1 MHMRE
6 WPRMCICLS
15 NRYGSLG
22 RAQYSSLWSHKVAQ
36 GRTARLVV
44 PFTAERS
51 VHGAR
56 ATCSA
61 KMCCISAYAQHLAA
75 GVVGARSRQPN
86 P

>member
-1 MHMRE
+1 MRE
-6 WPRMCICLS
+6 WPGMYIYLS
-15 NRYGSLG
+15 KQDDSLG

-61 KMCCISAYAQHLAA
+61 KMCYVSAYAQHLAA
-75 GVVGARSRQPN
+75 GVVGVRSRQPN